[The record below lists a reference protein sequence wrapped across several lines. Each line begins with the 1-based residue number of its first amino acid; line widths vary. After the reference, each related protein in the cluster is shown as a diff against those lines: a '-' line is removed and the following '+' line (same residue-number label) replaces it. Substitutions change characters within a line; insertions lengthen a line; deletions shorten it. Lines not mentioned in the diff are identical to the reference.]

1 MVSITKIKDT
11 FEFKILGMHKFWA
24 LKSKIIIN
32 QNQIINVFQDKKEL
46 QKYKGWRL
54 GTHIPYIITAGKFT
68 RKGISNFW
76 DVCKE
81 KDTIIVEL
89 KNHQYNKLYIQ
100 VENPI
105 EMISFLKNKLNS

>member
-1 MVSITKIKDT
+1 MVSITKIENK
-11 FEFKILGMHKFWA
+11 FEFNILGLHKIWA
-24 LKSKIIIN
+24 LENKIIIN
-32 QNQIINVFQDKKEL
+32 QNQIINAYQDKKEL

-81 KDTIIVEL
+81 KNTIIVAL
-89 KNHQYNKLYIQ
+89 KNNKYNKLYIQ
-100 VENPI
+100 VENPM
-105 EMISFLKNKLNS
+105 EMISLLNSKNE